1 MVIGLYSVKC
11 MCTFKVSNKP
21 NVLNLRY
28 KFCPSPPRS
37 SDGGGQQ
44 NVAPP
49 TFISV
54 HALSIFLSLHVFL
67 STFLSVH
74 VLPLYI
80 PLCTCPSFLHSSLCM
95 SFLSTFL
102 SVHVLPFYLPVCTCP
117 CSLPSCLYIPSLP
130 LPIKIDQI
138 MLLGFQRT

>member
-11 MCTFKVSNKP
+11 MCTFKVSKKS

-28 KFCPSPPRS
+28 KFCSRS
-37 SDGGGQQ
+37 SEGGEQQ

-54 HALSIFLSLHVFL
+54 HALTIFHSVHVLPLYPPLCACPFSLHSSLYISFL

-80 PLCTCPSFLHSSLCM
+80 PLCTCPSFLPSCLHM
-95 SFLSTFL
+95 SFLFTFL
-102 SVHVLPFYLPVCTCP
+102 SVHFISP
-117 CSLPSCLYIPSLP
+117 PSY
-130 LPIKIDQI
+130 KD
-138 MLLGFQRT
+138 